1 MLSCFFLFQSN
12 IPCGN
17 LFITVVLFINLFSFL
32 SLVSFH
38 DFAINLFVFILVR
51 AQIMLIHCLE
61 SLFSGSTK
69 IVCLSPRPAGA
80 AKSLLTTAASTS
92 LITRLVCS
100 EATSLI
106 LKWLGLSVISATE
119 TKTLLG
125 LSLIKPAIF
134 LKQKCT

>member
-1 MLSCFFLFQSN
+1 
-12 IPCGN
+12 
-17 LFITVVLFINLFSFL
+17 
-32 SLVSFH
+32 
-38 DFAINLFVFILVR
+38 
-51 AQIMLIHCLE
+51 MLIHCLE

-106 LKWLGLSVISATE
+106 LKWLGLAVISATE

-125 LSLIKPAIF
+125 LSLIKPAFFKTKRARDSLVESLGTTIVAPSGKS
-134 LKQKCT
+134 LR